1 MLMIKVE
8 HISEP
13 DFEGAVRG
21 MRNPL
26 NSWEKSDSI
35 RCGTAGP
42 GYIFSLGMKDLDLMN
57 RLYNAGPEHRKFMR
71 QIFVTM
77 DITAPL
83 YWWKEF
89 DQYKV
94 GVTTDSCSTMHT
106 ITAKKFTP
114 DDFSDE
120 HLMDGYDLSE
130 EWDKD
135 HSFIYPDL
143 KLDEYANDDP
153 ITLLMTIIFMLN
165 WARDMYLKTKDK
177 KYWWQIIQLLPSSYN
192 QRRTVSMSYE
202 NAANMIRQRTGHK
215 LDEWNTFVDILRTLP
230 YMEEII
236 KPREKDG
243 S

>member
-1 MLMIKVE
+1 MIKVE
-8 HISEP
+8 YMSEP

-26 NSWEKSDSI
+26 NSWDKSDSI

-42 GYIFSLGMKDLDLMN
+42 GYIFVPGPKDLDLMN

-106 ITAKKFTP
+106 ITAKEFEL
-114 DDFSDE
+114 DDFSHE
-120 HLMDGYDLSE
+120 YLMDEYDMAA
-130 EWDKD
+130 
-135 HSFIYPDL
+135 
-143 KLDEYANDDP
+143 EYVTNEDFKGPNLGGLGEALGGDDP
-153 ITLLMTIIFMLN
+153 EMILLFTIRTLN

-192 QRRTVSMSYE
+192 QKRTVSMSYE

-215 LDEWNTFVDILRTLP
+215 LDEWNEFVKILRTLP
-230 YMEEII
+230 YMEDII

>member
-1 MLMIKVE
+1 MIKVE

-106 ITAKKFTP
+106 ICNKEFEV
-114 DDFSDE
+114 DDFSHE
-120 HLMDGYDLSE
+120 HLNTYTKFALDLLSE
-130 EWDKD
+130 IV
-135 HSFIYPDL
+135 S
-143 KLDEYANDDP
+143 A
-153 ITLLMTIIFMLN
+153 LN
-165 WARDMYLKTKDK
+165 HYRSKFLETKDK

-230 YMEEII
+230 YMEDII

-243 S
+243 SLDS

>member
-1 MLMIKVE
+1 MIKVE

-26 NSWEKSDSI
+26 NSWEKSDSL
-35 RCGTAGP
+35 RCGRSGP
-42 GYIFSLGMKDLDLMN
+42 GYLFSLGAKDLDLMN

-106 ITAKKFTP
+106 ITAKEFTP
-114 DDFSDE
+114 DDFSHE
-120 HLMDGYDLSE
+120 HLMDGYDLTE

-135 HSFIYPDL
+135 HSFNGPDL
-143 KLDEYANDDP
+143 KLDEFASDDP
-153 ITLLMTIIFMLN
+153 MTLLVTIVFMLN

-177 KYWWQIIQLLPSSYN
+177 RFWWQIIQLLPSSYN
-192 QRRTVSMSYE
+192 QKRTVSMSYE

-215 LDEWNTFVDILRTLP
+215 LDEWNEFVDILRTLP